1 VTGARRLE
9 EAALPPSHREA
20 SSHPYRK
27 GGSCEITGWAIM
39 KATALDPAQQS
50 AAAGTGNI
58 QLVLAGPGAGKT
70 TTLAGRFVHLV
81 RHGIDRRRIL
91 ALTFT
96 KKAADEMKSRIA
108 AALDLPSAADLN
120 VATFHGFA
128 FRQLRR
134 NPPLAGLSER
144 FPLWDTPQQR
154 HVFSSRRMWWNE
166 EDDILDII
174 SGAKE
179 RLLDAAGFAAEI
191 DPNDEVLCRAV
202 EFFRVYEGALRE
214 AGAIDFADMVP
225 LVVRSMERNHAYAAA
240 ITGAYDHMLVDEYQ
254 DINPGQVGL
263 IDRFVTAGANLWAV
277 GDDDQTLYAFRAADV
292 RFILDFPRKYRDV
305 QVHLIDRNYRSA
317 TQIVEAANRLI
328 AHNRMR
334 RPKAGNPVVA
344 EAGEIVI
351 RGYRTAEI
359 EARQVAKGIASLLK
373 RGQSPQRIAVLYR
386 TGAVGLAFQPAL
398 QALQIP
404 YEVRGAGDLW
414 QSVAARLV
422 VGALF
427 YLRDGESAEAM
438 SRIGSGWR
446 GEIVRR
452 DLDRASAHERGDFAA
467 ASRFVRAVVATAVP
481 SRASD
486 RERAEWVAVVEAVIA
501 LALGCRSLDELLTKI
516 AEQSG
521 ALRNSSEN
529 AVVLSTIHSAKGLE
543 WEAVFLT
550 GMEQGVLP
558 HINNDDM
565 EEERRVAYVGVTR
578 AKRLL
583 GMTFA
588 KMRFG
593 QTSSPSQFLYE
604 LAGEEKRGYIWTNPE
619 EGGAD
624 ERLPLLSNRERQRVI
639 EGLLQAQPAVQ
650 SPKAASSPHPSLP
663 RSQGREGWGLSRHRR
678 TAPPDQQQAQ
688 MNRNNAA
695 GAPPRH
701 GLSWSADE
709 DDRLRAAFQ
718 AGDPI
723 AVIASAHERKI
734 GAITARLVR
743 LGLIS
748 EDGVVVDAP
757 SLPSPTPRQAGE
769 G

>member
-1 VTGARRLE
+1 M
-9 EAALPPSHREA
+9 
-20 SSHPYRK
+20 K
-27 GGSCEITGWAIM
+27 GT
-39 KATALDPAQQS
+39 TLDPAQQR
-50 AAAGTGNI
+50 AAAGIGI
-58 QLVLAGPGAGKT
+58 VQLILAGPGAGKT

-81 RHGIDRRRIL
+81 RQGVDRRRIL

-108 AALDLPSAADLN
+108 AALDLPSAADLK

-128 FRQLRR
+128 FRELRR
-134 NPPLAGLSER
+134 NPQLAGLSER
-144 FPLWDTPQQR
+144 FPLWDAPQQR

-191 DPNDEVLCRAV
+191 GSDDEVLRRAV
-202 EFFRVYEGALRE
+202 AFFRAYEHALRE

-225 LVVRSMERNHAYAAA
+225 LVVRTMESNPAYAAA
-240 ITGAYDHMLVDEYQ
+240 ITGAYDHLLVDEYQ
-254 DINPGQVGL
+254 DINPGQVAL
-263 IDRFVTAGANLWAV
+263 IDRFVAAGTNLWAV

-305 QVHLIDRNYRSA
+305 EVHLMDRNYRSA
-317 TQIVEAANRLI
+317 ARIIEAANRLI
-328 AHNRMR
+328 AHNRVR
-334 RPKAGNPVVA
+334 SPKAGTPVTA
-344 EAGEIVI
+344 EAGEIAI
-351 RGYRTAEI
+351 RGYRAAEV
-359 EARQVAKGIASLLK
+359 EARQVAKGVASLLR
-373 RGQSPQRIAVLYR
+373 RGHSLQQIGVLYR
-386 TGAVGLAFQPAL
+386 TGAVGLALQPAL

-404 YEVRGAGDLW
+404 YEVRGAGDVW

-422 VGALF
+422 VGSLF
-427 YLRDGESAEAM
+427 YLRDGESVEAM
-438 SRIGSGWR
+438 SRIGSGR
-446 GEIVRR
+446 RAELVRR
-452 DLDRASAHERGDFAA
+452 DLARANARERRDFSAAC
-467 ASRFVRAVVATAVP
+467 RFVRDVVATAMP

-501 LALGCRSLDELLTKI
+501 LALACRSLDELLAKI
-516 AEQSG
+516 AEQS
-521 ALRNSSEN
+521 ASLRKAPEN

-543 WEAVFLT
+543 WEAVFLI

-558 HINNDDM
+558 HINNDDL

-588 KMRFG
+588 NMRFG

-604 LAGEEKRGYIWTNPE
+604 LAGDERRHWAWTGPE
-619 EGGAD
+619 ANGAD
-624 ERLPLLSNRERQRVI
+624 ERLPLLSDRERQHLR
-639 EGLLQAQPAVQ
+639 EGSRAKERLPHL
-650 SPKAASSPHPSLP
+650 PKPLSNPHPP
-663 RSQGREGWGLSRHRR
+663 VHRQRAAGQGRLRDRR
-678 TAPPDQQQAQ
+678 AAPPDPQQAQ
-688 MNRNNAA
+688 IDRNTAA
-695 GAPPRH
+695 GAPLRH
-701 GLSWSADE
+701 GLSWSVEE

-718 AGDPI
+718 AGDAI
-723 AVIASAHERKI
+723 AAIASAHKRKI

-748 EDGVVVDAP
+748 EDGVVK
-757 SLPSPTPRQAGE
+757 LG
-769 G
+769 

>member
-1 VTGARRLE
+1 MDRAD
-9 EAALPPSHREA
+9 
-20 SSHPYRK
+20 
-27 GGSCEITGWAIM
+27 M

-50 AAAGTGNI
+50 AAAGTGSI

-96 KKAADEMKSRIA
+96 RKAADEMKSRIA
-108 AALDLPSAADLN
+108 AAVDLPSAADLS

-134 NPPLAGLSER
+134 NPQLAGLSER

-191 DPNDEVLCRAV
+191 DPSDEVLRRAV

-225 LVVRSMERNHAYAAA
+225 LMVRTMERNHAYAAA

-328 AHNRMR
+328 VHNRMR
-334 RPKAGNPVVA
+334 RPKAGRPVMA

-351 RGYRTAEI
+351 RGYRTADI
-359 EARQVAKGIASLLK
+359 EARQVAKGIASLLE
-373 RGQSPQRIAVLYR
+373 RGHSPQWIAVLYR
-386 TGAVGLAFQPAL
+386 TGAVGLALQPAL

-427 YLRDGESAEAM
+427 YLRDGESSEAM
-438 SRIGSGWR
+438 SRIGSGRR

-452 DLDRASAHERGDFAA
+452 DLDRASMHERRDFTAA
-467 ASRFVRAVVATAVP
+467 CRIVRAVVATAVP

-501 LALGCRSLDELLTKI
+501 LALACRSLDELLTKI

-521 ALRNSSEN
+521 ALRKAPED

-543 WEAVFLT
+543 WETVFLI

-558 HINNDDM
+558 HINNDDL

-583 GMTFA
+583 GFTFA
-588 KMRFG
+588 NMRFG

-604 LAGEEKRGYIWTNPE
+604 LAGEERRHWVWTDPQAN
-619 EGGAD
+619 GAD
-624 ERLPLLSNRERQRVI
+624 DRLPLLSDRERQHLI
-639 EGLLQAQPAVQ
+639 ERSLPEQRAAR
-650 SPKAASSPHPSLP
+650 SPKRLNKHSDRFS
-663 RSQGREGWGLSRHRR
+663 RDGRATPL
-678 TAPPDQQQAQ
+678 DQQQAQ
-688 MNRNNAA
+688 MDRNNAA
-695 GAPPRH
+695 GAPVRH

-709 DDRLRAAFQ
+709 DDRLRAAFR
-718 AGDPI
+718 AGDAI
-723 AVIASAHERKI
+723 TAIASAHERKT
-734 GAITARLVR
+734 GAITARLIR

-748 EDGVVVDAP
+748 EDGVVEP
-757 SLPSPTPRQAGE
+757 G
-769 G
+769 